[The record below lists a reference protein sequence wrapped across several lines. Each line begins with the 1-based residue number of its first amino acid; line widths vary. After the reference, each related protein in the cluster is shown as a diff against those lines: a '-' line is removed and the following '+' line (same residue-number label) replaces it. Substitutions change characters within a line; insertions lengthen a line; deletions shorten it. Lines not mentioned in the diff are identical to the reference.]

1 MASPA
6 KLSDLPDRTDVLVV
20 GAGPAGLT
28 MAVSLAQLGVDCVI
42 IDRKPGVAAGSK
54 AAAVQPR
61 TLEYLHRVGVATP
74 LVDDGIRGDGFT
86 AKDGDRT
93 LLRASYGSL
102 YSPYPYL
109 LLVGQQ
115 QTEYRLEQRLQ
126 ALGGVVHRSVR
137 MLSMVED
144 FPGSTVTVAGAEGG
158 VRAIHARYV
167 IGCDGVHST
176 VRQRAG
182 IGFRGHAP
190 EQLFALADVEL
201 ERWPTEDPEAI
212 FYFSAHGLLLVS
224 PLPGRQMRVVASVS
238 DPNTNLTADDVEQ
251 LLSMRGSSSLDSP
264 RVRRVVAASTHQVQ
278 QRVAE
283 QLSTSNIFLAGD
295 AAHTHSPAGGQ
306 GMNTGIQDA
315 GNLAWKLEAVLSGRA
330 APGLLDTY
338 ATERRPVAERV
349 IAFTSQL
356 TSLATLPDPDQVT
369 LRNDAIAAVAA
380 VPNAQDWLARHL
392 SQLDIAYS
400 DRSDTD
406 ELSAGQRV
414 PPELCP
420 ADDLSWTIIAPD
432 EDMMDHLEG
441 VAIIS
446 SVPVPRT
453 IFVRPDGYVAS
464 EAMISELFGIGRVAR
479 KGEQN
484 ITGSR
489 LSV

>member
-6 KLSDLPDRTDVLVV
+6 TLSDLPDRTDVLVV

-28 MAVSLAQLGVDCVI
+28 MAVSLVQLGVDCVV
-42 IDRKPGVAAGSK
+42 IDRKPAVAAGSK

-61 TLEYLHRVGVATP
+61 TLEYLHRVGVAAP
-74 LVDDGIRGDGFT
+74 LIDDGIRGDGFT
-86 AKDGDRT
+86 AKDADRT

-102 YSPYPYL
+102 DSPYPYL
-109 LLVGQQ
+109 LLVSQQ
-115 QTEYRLEQRLQ
+115 QTETRLEQRLQ
-126 ALGGVVHRSVR
+126 ALGAVVHRSVR

-144 FPGSTVTVAGAEGG
+144 FPGSTVTVADAEGG
-158 VRAIHARYV
+158 LRAIHARYV

-176 VRQRAG
+176 VRQRAA
-182 IGFRGHAP
+182 IGFPGHAP
-190 EQLFALADVEL
+190 DQLFALADVEL
-201 ERWPTEDPEAI
+201 ERWPSEDPEAI

-224 PLPGRQMRVVASVS
+224 PLPGHQMRVVASVS
-238 DPNTNLTADDVEQ
+238 DPDTNLTAGDVEQ
-251 LLSMRGSSSLDSP
+251 LLSMRGSAPLDSP
-264 RVRRVVAASTHQVQ
+264 RVRRVVAASIHQVQ

-315 GNLAWKLEAVLSGRA
+315 GNLAWKLDAVLSGRA
-330 APGLLDTY
+330 TPSLLDTY
-338 ATERRPVAERV
+338 STERRPVAERV

-380 VPNAQDWLARHL
+380 VPNVQDWLARHL

-400 DRSDTD
+400 ERTYTD

-414 PPELCP
+414 PPDFCP
-420 ADDLSWTIIAPD
+420 ANDLNWTVIAPD
-432 EDMMDHLEG
+432 EDTIDRLEG
-441 VAIIS
+441 VAIIRS
-446 SVPVPRT
+446 LPVPRP
-453 IFVRPDGYVAS
+453 IFVRPDGYIAS
-464 EAMISELFGIGRVAR
+464 EAMISELFGIGRVAC
-479 KGEQN
+479 ESDQN
-484 ITGSR
+484 MAAPGI
-489 LSV
+489 SV

>member
-6 KLSDLPDRTDVLVV
+6 TLSDLPDRTDVLVV

-28 MAVSLAQLGVDCVI
+28 MAVSLTQLGVDCVI

-61 TLEYLHRVGVATP
+61 ALEYLHRVGVAAP
-74 LVDDGIRGDGFT
+74 LVEDGIRGDGFT

-102 YSPYPYL
+102 DSPYPFL
-109 LLVGQQ
+109 LLVSQQ

-126 ALGGVVHRSVR
+126 ALGGEVYWSVR

-144 FPGSTVTVAGAEGG
+144 FPGSTVTVADAEGG
-158 VRAIHARYV
+158 LRAIHARYV

-182 IGFRGHAP
+182 IGFLGDAP

-201 ERWPTEDPEAI
+201 EHWPTEEPAAV

-238 DPNTNLTADDVEQ
+238 DPDTNLTAGDVEQ
-251 LLSMRGSSSLDSP
+251 LISVRGSASLDSP
-264 RVRRVVAASTHQVQ
+264 RVTRVVAASTHRVQ

-315 GNLAWKLEAVLSGRA
+315 GNLAWKLHAVLSGRA
-330 APGLLDTY
+330 TPALLDTY
-338 ATERRPVAERV
+338 STERRPVAERV

-356 TSLATLPDPDQVT
+356 TSLATLPDPDQVA

-380 VPNAQDWLARHL
+380 VPNVQDWLARHL
-392 SQLDIAYS
+392 AQLDIAYS
-400 DRSDTD
+400 DRTYTD

-414 PPELCP
+414 PPDLCP
-420 ADDLSWTIIAPD
+420 ADDLSWTVIAPD
-432 EDMMDHLEG
+432 EDTIDHLEG
-441 VAIIS
+441 VRIIS
-446 SVPVPRT
+446 SLPVPRP
-453 IFVRPDGYVAS
+453 IFVRPDGYIAS
-464 EAMISELFGIGRVAR
+464 DAMISELFGIGRVAR
-479 KGEQN
+479 EGAHN
-484 ITGSR
+484 IAASR

>member
-1 MASPA
+1 MTSPA

-28 MAVSLAQLGVDCVI
+28 MAVSLVQLGVDCVI
-42 IDRKPGVAAGSK
+42 IDRKPAVAAGSK

-61 TLEYLHRVGVATP
+61 ALEYLHRIGVAAP
-74 LVDDGIRGDGFT
+74 LVDDGIRGGGFT

-102 YSPYPYL
+102 DSPYPYL
-109 LLVGQQ
+109 LLVSQQ
-115 QTEYRLEQRLQ
+115 QTETRLEQRLQ
-126 ALGGVVHRSVR
+126 ALGGVVHRSLR
-137 MLSMVED
+137 MLSMVDD
-144 FPGSTVTVAGAEGG
+144 FPGSTVTVADAEGG
-158 VRAIHARYV
+158 LRAIHARYV

-201 ERWPTEDPEAI
+201 ERWPTEDPEAT

-238 DPNTNLTADDVEQ
+238 DPNTNLSAGDVEQ
-251 LLSMRGSSSLDSP
+251 LLSMRGSSLDSP

-315 GNLAWKLEAVLSGRA
+315 GNLAWKLHAVLSGRA
-330 APGLLDTY
+330 TPGLLDTY
-338 ATERRPVAERV
+338 STERRPVAERV

-356 TSLATLPDPDQVT
+356 TSLATLPDPDQVA

-400 DRSDTD
+400 DRTYTD

-414 PPELCP
+414 PPDLCP
-420 ADDLSWTIIAPD
+420 ADDLSWTVIAPD
-432 EDMMDHLEG
+432 EDKIDHLDG

-446 SVPVPRT
+446 SLPVPRP
-453 IFVRPDGYVAS
+453 IFVRPDGYIAS
-464 EAMISELFGIGRVAR
+464 EAMISELFGIGRVACE
-479 KGEQN
+479 GDQN
-484 ITGSR
+484 MAAPRI
-489 LSV
+489 SV